1 LGLNWTVNELC
12 RNQREYLLDLNIN
25 TQMPHPEE
33 VKKHGYVKQK
43 SFNLMKKLSSIDDE
57 VK

>member
-1 LGLNWTVNELC
+1 
-12 RNQREYLLDLNIN
+12 
-25 TQMPHPEE
+25 MPHPEE

-57 VK
+57 VKWNQLTPFFLPRIDPIGNFEPIM